1 MDRVHI
7 IGAGLAGL
15 AAALRLSAKNIDVVL
30 HEATQRAGGRC
41 RSFFDDTLGCV
52 IDNGNHLLMGGNYA
66 AMAYLDEI
74 GARDRMSGPE
84 ESAFD
89 FIDIPTDKRWTL
101 RPNRGP
107 FPWWVLSKDR
117 RTPDTNLVSMIP
129 ALKLMLAGREQT
141 VADVIDADSVLYER
155 MLEPLT
161 VAAINADPSDSSA
174 RLMRPVLLE
183 TFGRGAEGCRPLI
196 AKESLADSMIDPALA
211 ELEKRGVEVRFGDR
225 LQKLHI
231 RDQRVDAIDFGS
243 NAARCGSRGNVIMA
257 LPAWDVRSLIPD
269 LAVPPAG
276 EPIVNVH
283 FKNETAKKDVGLIG
297 LIGGFAQWVFTRP
310 DTISITISAARDEAK
325 LDAEEIAQR
334 CWADVRQ
341 ALSLDHDMP
350 AYRVIKEKRATIAQ
364 SPEANA
370 TRPDNKTAIRNLYLA
385 GDWTDTGLPATI
397 ESAIRSGNRAADL
410 AAATLGR

>member
-15 AAALRLSAKNIDVVL
+15 AAALRLSSKNVDVVV

-41 RSFFDDTLGCV
+41 RSFHDETLGCV
-52 IDNGNHLLMGGNYA
+52 IDNGNHLVMGGNHA
-66 AMAYLDEI
+66 AMAYLEEI
-74 GARDRMSGPE
+74 GARDRMSGPD

-89 FIDIPTDKRWTL
+89 FIDIPSGKRWTL

-107 FPWWVLSKDR
+107 VPWWVLSKDR
-117 RTPDTNLVSMIP
+117 RTPDTNLLSMIP

-141 VADVIDADSVLYER
+141 VADVIASDSVLYER

-161 VAAINADPSDSSA
+161 VAAINAPPAESSA

-196 AKESLADSMIDPALA
+196 ARDSLADAMIHPALETLA
-211 ELEKRGVEVRFGDR
+211 NRGVDVRFGER

-231 RDQRVDAIDFGS
+231 RNGRVDAVDFGS
-243 NAARCGSRGNVIMA
+243 SAARCGNRGNVILA
-257 LPAWDVRSLIPD
+257 LPAWDTQSLLPD
-269 LAVPPAG
+269 LTVPPAG

-283 FKNETAKKDVGLIG
+283 FRNETDQKKVGLIG

-325 LDAEEIAQR
+325 LDGDEVAQR
-334 CWADVRQ
+334 CWADVCK
-341 ALSLDHDMP
+341 ALSLEQEIP
-350 AYRVIKEKRATIAQ
+350 AFRVIKEKRATIAQ
-364 SPEANA
+364 TPDANDL
-370 TRPDNKTAIRNLYLA
+370 RPTNETAIENLYLA